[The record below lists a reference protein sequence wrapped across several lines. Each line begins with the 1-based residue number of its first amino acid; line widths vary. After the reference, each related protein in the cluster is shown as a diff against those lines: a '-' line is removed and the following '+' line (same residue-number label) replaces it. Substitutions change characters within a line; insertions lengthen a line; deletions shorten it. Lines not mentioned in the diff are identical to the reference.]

1 MSPKGNSL
9 RTAIKLINLARQI
22 KTKAEKR
29 VVEEEMVGWHHHGL
43 ELGKTS
49 GDVEGQEGLSCR
61 SPWGHKE
68 LDMAW

>member
-29 VVEEEMVGWHHHGL
+29 QIADIRQ
-43 ELGKTS
+43 GK
-49 GDVEGQEGLSCR
+49 GDIIADSR
-61 SPWGHKE
+61 DKKRKE
-68 LDMAW
+68 NSMNNVCQ